1 MQALKRVLY
10 AQAAAW
16 GLAGVVLAVAPR
28 FVTVS
33 LFGGHGGADHA
44 WIRLLGLNTVGLAMI
59 MVLVAHRVDQVWW
72 WSWAFAL
79 VTAASAAVTV
89 LHTAFGLVPGER
101 SVVWWA
107 ASLVDLAFAFA
118 LLYGLFVASR
128 EQPLPPELRAP
139 PG

>member
-16 GLAGVVLAVAPR
+16 GLAGAVLAVAPR
-28 FVTVS
+28 FVAVS
-33 LFGGHGGADHA
+33 LFGGPAGDHA
-44 WIRLLGLNTVGLAMI
+44 WIRLLGLNALGLAMV
-59 MVLVAHRVDQVWW
+59 MVLVAHRIDQVWW

-79 VTAASAAVTV
+79 VTTASAGVSI
-89 LHTAFGLVPGER
+89 LHTAFGLPAGER
-101 SVVWWA
+101 SGVWWA
-107 ASLVDLAFAFA
+107 ASLVDLGFAFA
-118 LLYGLFVASR
+118 LLYGLFAASR